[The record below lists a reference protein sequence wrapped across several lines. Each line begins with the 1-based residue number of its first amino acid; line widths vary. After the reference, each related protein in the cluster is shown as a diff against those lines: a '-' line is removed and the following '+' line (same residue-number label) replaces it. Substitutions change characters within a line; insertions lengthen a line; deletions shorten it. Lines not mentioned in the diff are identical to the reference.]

1 MKDPTGRRLGDR
13 VALRAGAQIVDA
25 AGCITEIEVK
35 DISPTGAKIET
46 SYATPIP
53 RRFCLRVPRRN
64 LEREVEVVWR
74 DGTTAGVRFLSPEEI
89 AATAAPVAA
98 QSQPQKRVSL
108 TDLRKLGAKAR

>member
-1 MKDPTGRRLGDR
+1 
-13 VALRAGAQIVDA
+13 VALRTAAQIVDA

-46 SYATPIP
+46 AYATPIP

-64 LEREVEVVWR
+64 INQEVEVVWR
-74 DGTTAGVRFLSPEEI
+74 DGTTAGVRFVQPEETP
-89 AATAAPVAA
+89 AATPAAAPAT
-98 QSQPQKRVSL
+98 SQKRVSL